1 MYSHTVLLLFYTLM
15 YARAK
20 IGLSLKPISVVLSQN
35 YEVDT

>member
-15 YARAK
+15 YAHAK
-20 IGLSLKPISVVLSQN
+20 IGPSLKPISVVLSQN

>member
-15 YARAK
+15 YSHTK
-20 IGLSLKPISVVLSQN
+20 IGPSLKPISVVLSQN